1 MFGDSHFHLS
11 YLEERGIDLY
21 ELFTQLYQN
30 KVPFLLDIGTHCDDL
45 FQRLSLASKLI
56 DAFSKDKEKEDALSI
71 ASFIQERLYFAAGI
85 WPHATSILNR
95 EEELAVLSS
104 AIRKCKKEGFENIS
118 PSHLIALGECGLD
131 HHWNKAHFDGL
142 GLKLRLED
150 FLAAE
155 AEFFEMQLALAEKE
169 ALPVLVHSRDAFEAT
184 LSCIK
189 NMGYH
194 RGIIHC
200 YAYGIEEAR
209 AFLDL
214 GWYISFSGS
223 ITYAKKNKLQAYE
236 DLVRFI
242 PSDRLLLETD
252 APYLAPG
259 KYRGRVN
266 TPALI
271 GETYFFV
278 SQARAMSM
286 EDLALLVEKNMKDL
300 FMI

>member
-1 MFGDSHFHLS
+1 
-11 YLEERGIDLY
+11 
-21 ELFTQLYQN
+21 
-30 KVPFLLDIGTHCDDL
+30 
-45 FQRLSLASKLI
+45 
-56 DAFSKDKEKEDALSI
+56 
-71 ASFIQERLYFAAGI
+71 
-85 WPHATSILNR
+85 
-95 EEELAVLSS
+95 
-104 AIRKCKKEGFENIS
+104 
-118 PSHLIALGECGLD
+118 
-131 HHWNKAHFDGL
+131 
-142 GLKLRLED
+142 
-150 FLAAE
+150 
-155 AEFFEMQLALAEKE
+155 
-169 ALPVLVHSRDAFEAT
+169 
-184 LSCIK
+184 
-189 NMGYH
+189 MGYH

-259 KYRGRVN
+259 KYRGKVN

-271 GETYFFV
+271 GESYFFV